1 MDNNTLKNLISECGV
16 NLYDTETVTENDHKI
31 YRVYI
36 TSKDGINLDKCTEV
50 TKILS
55 PIFDVEPPVSG
66 EYFLE
71 VSSPGIERKLIS
83 PFHFQN
89 SIGELVKIKHS
100 ELGKLKGEILIAD
113 NEKVTIKDKADKEEK
128 ELNYSDI
135 LNAKTYYSW

>member
-1 MDNNTLKNLISECGV
+1 MDNKTLENLLKECDV
-16 NLYDTETVTENDHKI
+16 TLYDTEIVTENDHRI
-31 YRVYI
+31 YRIYI

-55 PIFDVEPPVSG
+55 PILDMDPPVDG

-71 VSSPGIERKLIS
+71 VSSPGIERKLTK

-100 ELGKLKGEILIAD
+100 DLGKLKGEILNAD
-113 NEKVTIKDKADKEEK
+113 EDSVTIKDKSDKEEK
-128 ELNYSDI
+128 TLAYQDI

>member
-1 MDNNTLKNLISECGV
+1 MDKTTLENLLKECDV

-36 TSKDGINLDKCTEV
+36 TSKNGINLDKCTQV

-55 PIFDVEPPVSG
+55 PIFDVEPPVQG

-71 VSSPGIERKLIS
+71 VSSPGIERKLTS
-83 PFHFQN
+83 PSHFQN
-89 SIGELVKIKHS
+89 SVGELVKIKHT
-100 ELGKLKGEILIAD
+100 EFGKLKGEILIAD
-113 NEKVTIKDKADKEEK
+113 EQSVTIKDKADKEK
-128 ELNYSDI
+128 KKLNYSDI

>member
-16 NLYDTETVTENDHKI
+16 NLYDTETVTENDQKI

-36 TSKDGINLDKCTEV
+36 TSKDGITLDKCTEV

-71 VSSPGIERKLIS
+71 VSSPGIERKLTN
-83 PFHFQN
+83 PNHFQN
-89 SIGELVKIKHS
+89 SIGELVKIKHTQ
-100 ELGKLKGEILIAD
+100 LGKLKGEILSAD
-113 NEKVTIKDKADKEEK
+113 ETKVTIKDKADKETK

>member
-1 MDNNTLKNLISECGV
+1 MDNQTLENLIKECGV
-16 NLYDTETVTENDHKI
+16 SLYDTETVTENEHKI

-36 TSKDGINLDKCTEV
+36 ISKDGINLDKCTEV

-71 VSSPGIERKLIS
+71 VSSPGIERKLTKLH
-83 PFHFQN
+83 HFKN
-89 SIGELVKIKHS
+89 SVGELVKIKHS
-100 ELGKLKGEILIAD
+100 ELGKLKGEILSAD
-113 NEKVTIKDKADKEEK
+113 DDGIKIKDKSDKEEK
-128 ELNYSDI
+128 ELKYSDI